1 MLQVPPAALLSV
13 IQKGLEY
20 TEAEINV
27 GADGEKFSK
36 FFGCFCGLTIIYIYI
51 KNLTIFRQRTKNDR
65 KVESPSQPESH

>member
-27 GADGEKFSK
+27 GADGEKF
-36 FFGCFCGLTIIYIYI
+36 FGCFCGLTIIYI
-51 KNLTIFRQRTKNDR
+51 KNLTIFRQRTTNDR